1 MGKEKK
7 VVNTKDAIQR
17 FILEGREVIL
27 KKENETSFVRIR
39 FNNEDTDGTQKWRVL
54 INGNELRTSEV
65 IINCQA
71 RTLTEEFQEIGVK
84 HHVVCDAKEII
95 FKNNIATVN

>member
-1 MGKEKK
+1 MKKEKK
-7 VVNTKDAIQR
+7 EVNTKDAIQR

-39 FNNEDTDGTQKWRVL
+39 NNEEDTDGTQKWLVL

-65 IINCQA
+65 IVNCQV

-84 HHVVCDAKEII
+84 HHFVCDAKEII